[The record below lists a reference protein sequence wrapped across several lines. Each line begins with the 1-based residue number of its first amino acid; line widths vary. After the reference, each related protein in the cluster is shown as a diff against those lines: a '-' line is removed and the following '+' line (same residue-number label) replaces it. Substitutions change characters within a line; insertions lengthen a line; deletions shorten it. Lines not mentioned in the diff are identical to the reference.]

1 MIHIRIESLL
11 WFVSGCVFQDD
22 GYKYS
27 RATMITVK
35 VLFFSFQLE
44 FQAKSNFTI
53 FQYIRCSLEALEYFI
68 SMPSTNIKWKLRL
81 L

>member
-53 FQYIRCSLEALEYFI
+53 GNRIDIQI
-68 SMPSTNIKWKLRL
+68 SDRDIEKFTKKT
-81 L
+81 